1 MADTQM
7 RDNASRRAKTTAVA
21 ELAEQFR
28 SAQATVLT
36 EYRGLSVSQLTKL
49 RHSLGNETAYAITK
63 NTLAKRAARDAG
75 VSDIDEL
82 LVGPTAIAFVNGD
95 PVEAAK
101 GLRGFTKENPALV
114 IKGGI
119 LEGKKLS
126 SAEINKL
133 AELESRE
140 VLLAKLAGAM
150 KGNLTKAAGLFQA
163 PLAQVARLVQALHDK
178 QAAGS
183 DAEAADKSN

>member
-1 MADTQM
+1 MAQIQKSKES
-7 RDNASRRAKTTAVA
+7 DNRKAKVGAVA

-28 SAQATVLT
+28 SSQATLLT
-36 EYRGLSVSQLTKL
+36 EYRGLSVAALTEL
-49 RHSLGNETAYAITK
+49 RRSLGSETTYAITK

-75 VSDIDEL
+75 LVDIDSL
-82 LVGPTAIAFVNGD
+82 LSGPTAIAFINGD

-119 LEGKKLS
+119 VEGKALS
-126 SAEINKL
+126 SEEINKL

-163 PLAQVARLVQALHDK
+163 PLSQMARLAQALQETK
-178 QAAGS
+178 SPAG
-183 DAEAADKSN
+183 EAAE